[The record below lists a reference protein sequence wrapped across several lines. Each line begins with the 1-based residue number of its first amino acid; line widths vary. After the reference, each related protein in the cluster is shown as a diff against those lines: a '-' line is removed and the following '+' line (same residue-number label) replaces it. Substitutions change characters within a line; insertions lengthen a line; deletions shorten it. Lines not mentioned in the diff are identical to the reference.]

1 MELEDGGLP
10 SLAEEVGHLGHL
22 GHLGQHELDVPGL
35 RGRSIERSR
44 KVTTLERSGHGIL
57 DTSRSPFRHSFVDV
71 RVFFFLFTF
80 QHSL

>member
-22 GHLGQHELDVPGL
+22 GHQELDVPGM

-71 RVFFFLFTF
+71 RVFFFFS
-80 QHSL
+80 HSRTVCS